1 MSASYE
7 LVANRLLALIGGKVP
22 EVGIICGSGLSGLSK
37 SLSDPITVPYSD
49 IPEFPDTTVVGHTG
63 ELVFGNLN
71 DVYTVCMRGRF
82 HFYEGNSME
91 AVIFPVRVMR
101 FLGVKLLIVTN
112 AAGGLNK
119 VFNVGDI
126 MIIQDHFGL
135 PAIAGNHPL
144 RGHNDNN
151 IGPRFP
157 SVSDAYDEDL
167 QNLVLSAAQDLN
179 LRDVIRPNGTYCYVS
194 GPMYESRAESR
205 WLRSIGGDS
214 VGMSTIPEVIAAKHC
229 GMKILGLSLITN
241 KVVIEKGEFTPAT
254 HKEVLEAV
262 EKSGKNVESIVK
274 KVVCR
279 SNLAGLLASV
289 PEVVRRPAGA
299 KADAKKEDASD
310 GKGLFS
316 NNVAII
322 GAIGAISLALFA
334 WSRARHV

>member
-1 MSASYE
+1 
-7 LVANRLLALIGGKVP
+7 
-22 EVGIICGSGLSGLSK
+22 
-37 SLSDPITVPYSD
+37 
-49 IPEFPDTTVVGHTG
+49 
-63 ELVFGNLN
+63 
-71 DVYTVCMRGRF
+71 MRGRF

-91 AVIFPVRVMR
+91 SVIFPVRVMR

-119 VFNVGDI
+119 DFNVGDI

-157 SVSDAYDEDL
+157 SVSDAYDEEL
-167 QNLVLSAAQDLN
+167 QELVLRASETLN
-179 LRDVIRPNGTYCYVS
+179 LRDVVKPNGTYCYVS
-194 GPMYESRAESR
+194 GPMYESRTESR
-205 WLRSIGGDS
+205 WLRSLGGDS

-241 KVVIEKGEFTPAT
+241 KVVIEKGESVPAT

-274 KVVCR
+274 LVVCQN
-279 SNLAGLLASV
+279 NLSSILSTVPDVIRKPASGKAAATETKGLL
-289 PEVVRRPAGA
+289 
-299 KADAKKEDASD
+299 
-310 GKGLFS
+310 S
-316 NNVAII
+316 NSTALI
-322 GAIGAISLALFA
+322 GALATVGLAWLA
-334 WSRARHV
+334 WSRGRRA